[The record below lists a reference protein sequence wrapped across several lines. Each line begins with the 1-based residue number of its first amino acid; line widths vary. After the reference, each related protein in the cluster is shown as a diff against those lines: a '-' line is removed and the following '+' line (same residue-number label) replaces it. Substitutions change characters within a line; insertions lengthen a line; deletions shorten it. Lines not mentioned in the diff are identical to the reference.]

1 MKLIENLPNH
11 LKDKKKYYLLKLKES
26 IDIPIACFKCRKYG
40 HHATECEKKEKAK
53 KEKDKKEMTK
63 MKQDGVDI
71 KPVTLQDLIMDA
83 KIVKQEIKEDNS
95 TDIDE

>member
-1 MKLIENLPNH
+1 M
-11 LKDKKKYYLLKLKES
+11 KES

-71 KPVTLQDLIMDA
+71 GGVWAPCPRFLFFFFFFCPHLLILGDRFYCCEQCMYCSHTVH
-83 KIVKQEIKEDNS
+83 ILF
-95 TDIDE
+95 TY